1 MVKFKGS
8 CDSRDL
14 EKDAQFYYE
23 KLVQWLNDNASNDD
37 ECVEAIEVLDNLV
50 ELVGLDYEKKGYQ
63 NGYEEGS
70 KLGYDKGWQEGQE
83 QAQNP

>member
-23 KLVQWLNDNASNDD
+23 KLVQWLNDNAVNDD

-63 NGYEEGS
+63 NGFDFGKEVGYD
-70 KLGYDKGWQEGQE
+70 LGYQKGLDSL
-83 QAQNP
+83 

>member
-14 EKDAQFYYE
+14 EKDDQFYYE
-23 KLVQWLNDNASNDD
+23 KLVQWLNDNAVND

-63 NGYEEGS
+63 NGFDFGKEVGYD
-70 KLGYDKGWQEGQE
+70 LGYQKGLDSL
-83 QAQNP
+83 

>member
-23 KLVQWLNDNASNDD
+23 KLVQWLNDNACNDD

-63 NGYEEGS
+63 NGYDFGKEVGYD
-70 KLGYDKGWQEGQE
+70 LGYQKGLDDIK
-83 QAQNP
+83 

>member
-23 KLVQWLNDNASNDD
+23 KLVQWLNDNASGDD

-70 KLGYDKGWQEGQE
+70 KLGYEKGLQE
-83 QAQNP
+83 AKNT

>member
-23 KLVQWLNDNASNDD
+23 KLVQWLNDNAVNDD
-37 ECVEAIEVLDNLV
+37 ECVEAIEVLKSPSQATPVFEVTINLD
-50 ELVGLDYEKKGYQ
+50 GDIK
-63 NGYEEGS
+63 
-70 KLGYDKGWQEGQE
+70 
-83 QAQNP
+83 

>member
-1 MVKFKGS
+1 MMKFKGS

-23 KLVQWLNDNASNDD
+23 KLVQWLNDNAANDD

-50 ELVGLDYEKKGYQ
+50 ELVGLDYEKKGFQ
-63 NGYEEGS
+63 NGYDFGKEVGYEEG
-70 KLGYDKGWQEGQE
+70 YQKGLDS
-83 QAQNP
+83 

>member
-23 KLVQWLNDNASNDD
+23 KLVQWLNDNAANDD

-63 NGYEEGS
+63 NGYDFGKEVGYD
-70 KLGYDKGWQEGQE
+70 LGYQKGLEDS
-83 QAQNP
+83 

>member
-23 KLVQWLNDNASNDD
+23 KLVQWLNDNAVNDD

-50 ELVGLDYEKKGYQ
+50 ELVGLDYEKKGYL

-70 KLGYDKGWQEGQE
+70 KLGYDKGFKECQK

>member
-23 KLVQWLNDNASNDD
+23 KLVQWLNDNAVNDD

-63 NGYEEGS
+63 NGYDFGKEVGYD
-70 KLGYDKGWQEGQE
+70 LGYQKGLEDS
-83 QAQNP
+83 

>member
-1 MVKFKGS
+1 MPKFKGS

-23 KLVQWLNDNASNDD
+23 KLVQWLNDNAFNDD

-50 ELVGLDYEKKGYQ
+50 ELISLDYEKKGYQ

-70 KLGYDKGWQEGQE
+70 KLGHKEGFQIE
-83 QAQNP
+83 ISI